1 MNIDSGTNLPERD
14 LLNMSVARVGM
25 SLLRRPVP
33 LYKLFFQLHIHNVSS
48 TGVRL
53 LGRKWTMRD
62 SAGHTRIIEAGQ
74 VFNQEPVLV
83 PGAVFSYAGQQDFTH
98 PPVALQV
105 RFFGTDQVNEPF
117 ITPPLIFPRYCFT
130 LPRRG

>member
-1 MNIDSGTNLPERD
+1 MSIDSRTNLPERD
-14 LLNMSVARVGM
+14 LLDMSVAHVGM

-33 LYKLFFQLHIHNVSS
+33 LYKLFFRLHVRNVSNTS
-48 TGVRL
+48 VRL

-62 SAGHTRIIEAGQ
+62 SAGQTRIIEAGQ

-83 PGAVFSYAGQQDFTH
+83 PGAVFAYAGQQNFDH

-105 RFFGTDQVNEPF
+105 RFFGTDQLNEPF
-117 ITPPLIFPRYCFT
+117 ITPPLVFPRYCFT
-130 LPRRG
+130 LPRR